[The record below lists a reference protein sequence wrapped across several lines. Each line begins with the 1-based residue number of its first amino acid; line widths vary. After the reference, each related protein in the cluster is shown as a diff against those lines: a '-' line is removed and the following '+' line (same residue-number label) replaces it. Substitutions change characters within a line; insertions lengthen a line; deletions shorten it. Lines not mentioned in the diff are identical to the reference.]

1 MTKIIKNTSKN
12 KVIKGEIKMN
22 FEGFVEYLKNN
33 KEINY
38 NLLNEKNFRYVNY
51 FLYRIK
57 TAFDSYSNESDDA
70 NKIWFND
77 KLNTLT
83 EKHKNITNHAGILGE
98 LQIYGLLNNSPFKQ
112 GLKCAKT
119 NKNATPDF
127 IYKTTVD
134 GKKIKINIEVASS
147 LGTGDEKK
155 RKTEQGEIF
164 TYGKPEREGID
175 NSLSE
180 LIRMMNRIKKGDIQ
194 MKEDDINILAIN
206 LVNPIGEPIFLN
218 LLEERYKPYFIKKE
232 GDSNTIFTGG
242 IWQSFYSKKDDRI
255 FVSIGMNDFIKEYVY
270 KMEYNSRFQRKS
282 IIDFVIL
289 NTYEGVVIYQNFNRN
304 IEIPKCIYKCLMSLD
319 NINIDNL
326 WLNYPKNNLEERVNY
341 HRELGELYL
350 REAEESKS
358 YV

>member
-1 MTKIIKNTSKN
+1 
-12 KVIKGEIKMN
+12 MN

-112 GLKCAKT
+112 GLKCVKT
-119 NKNATPDF
+119 NQNATPDF
-127 IYKTTVD
+127 IYETTVD

-218 LLEERYKPYFIKKE
+218 L
-232 GDSNTIFTGG
+232 
-242 IWQSFYSKKDDRI
+242 
-255 FVSIGMNDFIKEYVY
+255 
-270 KMEYNSRFQRKS
+270 
-282 IIDFVIL
+282 
-289 NTYEGVVIYQNFNRN
+289 
-304 IEIPKCIYKCLMSLD
+304 
-319 NINIDNL
+319 
-326 WLNYPKNNLEERVNY
+326 
-341 HRELGELYL
+341 
-350 REAEESKS
+350 
-358 YV
+358 